1 MMASKKFWDLIQFVP
16 NDCILLETDSPFAY
30 YNDTHSNTLSNID
43 IGLKK

>member
-1 MMASKKFWDLIQFVP
+1 MMASKKFLDLLQFVHH
-16 NDCILLETDSPFAY
+16 NCILLETDSPFAY